1 MRIARSRWTTL
12 AVLVRTFHDLMALMP
27 DDLLER
33 LGLVSQ
39 QLCQYVKSV
48 VGVDISQV
56 SVDLY
61 NTQAS
66 NQGLAPEE
74 MRAVC
79 TELKGEPGE
88 LDGLKFDI
96 IVVSRLVV
104 EALSSHVL

>member
-1 MRIARSRWTTL
+1 MRITRSRWTTL

-27 DDLLER
+27 DDLLQR

-48 VGVDISQV
+48 VGVDISQA

-66 NQGLAPEE
+66 NQGLGPEE

-79 TELKGEPGE
+79 TELKGEPDE
-88 LDGLKFDI
+88 LNGLKFDI
-96 IVVSRLVV
+96 IVVSRWVV
-104 EALSSHVL
+104 EVLSCDVL